1 MKSLQETLCD
11 IIEKYPELT
20 DIHMTEGESCRIR
33 LFGKLQETELSCAD
47 FLQEVKALLSAEK
60 EEIFQKRGA
69 ADTALFAGRRRLR
82 LHLYRSGGKTAAA
95 FRLLPETESF
105 PKDPD
110 EVWLFHVKQFESGLV
125 LVTGPTG
132 SGKTTTLAH
141 IIEDI
146 NQNRP
151 CHIVTVEDPAEYVFT
166 SKKALIHQREIGSDV
181 SDFAEGVRAAM
192 REDPDIIVIGEL
204 RDSETMKAALA
215 AAETGHLVL
224 ATMHNRSALEA
235 IGRIVHAFPSEK
247 ETEIRQT
254 LSLALRT
261 IAAQTLYHRGDE
273 TVLFREI
280 LVNIPAT
287 AHIIREGRDPQLIG
301 YMEMGQKGMRTMK
314 QAVDNYLR
322 TAHLSL
328 DEEEKLRRRVGM

>member
-20 DIHMTEGESCRIR
+20 DIHMTEGEPCRIR
-33 LFGKLQETELSCAD
+33 LFGKLRETELSCAD

-235 IGRIVHAFPSEK
+235 IGRIVHAFSSEK

-273 TVLFREI
+273 TILFREI

-314 QAVDNYLR
+314 QAVDNYLH